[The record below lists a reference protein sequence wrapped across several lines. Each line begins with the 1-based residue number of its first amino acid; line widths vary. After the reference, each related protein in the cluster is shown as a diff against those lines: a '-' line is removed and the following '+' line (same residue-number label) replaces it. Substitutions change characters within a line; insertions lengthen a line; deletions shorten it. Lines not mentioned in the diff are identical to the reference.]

1 MALSS
6 AFLASSSLC
15 VPQTS
20 NKPLL
25 GVQRPHSAL
34 SQTMSSS
41 MMMLPHG
48 QARGKFQNQP
58 LKSTNRRS
66 SFGTV
71 KAIAT
76 PESEARRYRKN
87 VEVFSR
93 EHLVDSLAYD
103 IIRLSQKCIEDRGY
117 FSIAIADTT
126 SVQFLNKLVSPEMIT
141 SIDWAKWQV
150 FWVEEEVVVGGYDL
164 KRRFL
169 PNELLHP
176 LVYEEFLNKVKKA
189 GPYVV
194 SIDYELIAKQE
205 AADHYEAIL
214 RKMVAEDKIASS
226 SRGHPKFDLMLLGM
240 EPDARV
246 GSLIPD
252 HPVLNE
258 QERWATHVQHN
269 DEKTR
274 LTLTPPVINSSSNIV
289 MVVSG
294 LEYANAVYYSLM
306 DGADN
311 RLLPAKIISPEEG
324 NVFWYLDKD
333 AASRIFKEELHID
346 QRRSY

>member
-6 AFLASSSLC
+6 VFLTSSSLLC
-15 VPQTS
+15 APQTP
-20 NKPLL
+20 N
-25 GVQRPHSAL
+25 RPYSAL

-41 MMMLPHG
+41 MMMLPQG
-48 QARGKFQNQP
+48 QARGKFQNQS
-58 LKSTNRRS
+58 LKSTKRRS
-66 SFGTV
+66 SFGRV
-71 KAIAT
+71 KAMAT
-76 PESEARRYRKN
+76 PDPEARRYRKN

-93 EHLVDSLAYD
+93 EHLVDSLAQD
-103 IIRLSQKCIEDRGY
+103 IIRLSQKCIDDRGS
-117 FSIAIADTT
+117 FSFAIADTT
-126 SVQFLNKLVSPEMIT
+126 SVQFLSKLVSPEMIT
-141 SIDWAKWQV
+141 LIDWAKWKF

-176 LVYEEFLNKVKKA
+176 LVYSEFLNKVKKA

-205 AADHYEAIL
+205 AADRYEAIL
-214 RKMVAEDKIASS
+214 RKMVVEGKIARSS
-226 SRGHPKFDLMLLGM
+226 IGLPKFDLMLLGM
-240 EPDARV
+240 EADARV

-258 QERWATHVQHN
+258 QERWVTHVQHK
-269 DEKTR
+269 DEKPH
-274 LTLTPPVINSSSNIV
+274 LTLTPPVINSSSNIA

-294 LEYANAVYYSLM
+294 LEKANAIYYSLM
-306 DGADN
+306 DGVDN
-311 RLLPAKIISPEEG
+311 RLLPAKLISPEEG

-346 QRRSY
+346 QRRF

>member
-20 NKPLL
+20 SRPLL

-41 MMMLPHG
+41 MMILPHG
-48 QARGKFQNQP
+48 QARGKSQNQP
-58 LKSTNRRS
+58 LKSTYRRS

-71 KAIAT
+71 RAIAT
-76 PESEARRYRKN
+76 PETGAQRYRKN
-87 VEVFSR
+87 VEVLSR
-93 EHLVDSLAYD
+93 EHLVDSLAHD
-103 IIRLSQKCIEDRGY
+103 IIRLSQKCIDERGS
-117 FSIAIADTT
+117 FSFAIADTT
-126 SVQFLNKLVSPEMIT
+126 SVQFLSKLVSPEMTT

-176 LVYEEFLNKVKKA
+176 FVYEEFLNKVKKA

-194 SIDYELIAKQE
+194 SIDYELIAKQD
-205 AADHYEAIL
+205 AADRYEAIL
-214 RKMVAEDKIASS
+214 RNMVVEGKLASS
-226 SRGHPKFDLMLLGM
+226 SIGLPKFDLMLLGM
-240 EPDARV
+240 EEDARV

-258 QERWATHVQHN
+258 QERWATHVHHR
-269 DEKTR
+269 DEKPH
-274 LTLTPPVINSSSNIV
+274 LTLTPPVINSSSNIA

-294 LEYANAVYYSLM
+294 LECANAVYNSLM

-311 RLLPAKIISPEEG
+311 RLLPAKIISPEKG
-324 NVFWYLDKD
+324 NVFWYLDQD
-333 AASRIFKEELHID
+333 AASRIFKQELYID